1 MTVSIG
7 SGSVLKRGPC
17 LVLDLTLRVLFCFL
31 LTLGLLA
38 RRLLELTVLCG
49 AVFFPLRLTGSSPEM
64 APATPCRNPKISAFV
79 PLAPMTTMN
88 DKGHGL
94 VIPTCYQC
102 PEITVTVSPTM
113 EKVWKEP
120 SRRSPVST
128 SLQLGCRNSRTSA
141 WNPCRSE
148 LICGSLCSRTGSQ
161 SWSIRSWDCAVSC
174 CARSWCSILGLPL
187 GSQPPGPSGR
197 PCEPYGPQTCSV
209 QPLS

>member
-1 MTVSIG
+1 MDAASNQKMKSNGVERPPVQDQPPDDDDDEEMSVPPH
-7 SGSVLKRGPC
+7 SVQAEEAVLGSVLKRGPC

-79 PLAPMTTMN
+79 PLAPMTTMR
-88 DKGHGL
+88 DKAHRL

-102 PEITVTVSPTM
+102 QEITVTVSPTM
-113 EKVWKEP
+113 EKVRKEP

-141 WNPCRSE
+141 
-148 LICGSLCSRTGSQ
+148 
-161 SWSIRSWDCAVSC
+161 
-174 CARSWCSILGLPL
+174 
-187 GSQPPGPSGR
+187 
-197 PCEPYGPQTCSV
+197 
-209 QPLS
+209 